1 MEKSV
6 QVEFPFELPSSSCNT
21 CAAPMQSSSLP
32 SRPSFTADLQPVLVG
47 AALSYDIVD
56 GVIDQ
61 VVHSAM
67 ELAAVAHVTK
77 LASPVTGPCM
87 PLSEEDEWI
96 DNMLDN
102 ITKLEEKYGAMS
114 KSVCDDRLI
123 FSAEVAIPAFVK
135 AKSLSCIWLFGGSH
149 VLHRM
154 RRKVREPAM
163 RRQTLGCKPRFDVP
177 SPFASIPGFKTNLD
191 IIAILQAPIGG
202 FIYKGGA
209 GDNTTWQL
217 YADAVFIWPR
227 LSSGSLYPMHYIP
240 NSFGRCFCL
249 FYAGE
254 EMEKFCLPTPSSF
267 LIAPPRLSMH
277 ARSRP

>member
-1 MEKSV
+1 
-6 QVEFPFELPSSSCNT
+6 
-21 CAAPMQSSSLP
+21 MQSSSLP

-163 RRQTLGCKPRFDVP
+163 RAKTSPRM
-177 SPFASIPGFKTNLD
+177 
-191 IIAILQAPIGG
+191 QAKI
-202 FIYKGGA
+202 
-209 GDNTTWQL
+209 
-217 YADAVFIWPR
+217 
-227 LSSGSLYPMHYIP
+227 
-240 NSFGRCFCL
+240 
-249 FYAGE
+249 
-254 EMEKFCLPTPSSF
+254 
-267 LIAPPRLSMH
+267 
-277 ARSRP
+277 

>member
-1 MEKSV
+1 
-6 QVEFPFELPSSSCNT
+6 
-21 CAAPMQSSSLP
+21 MQSSSLP

-114 KSVCDDRLI
+114 KFVCDDGVI

-135 AKSLSCIWLFGGSH
+135 AKS
-149 VLHRM
+149 
-154 RRKVREPAM
+154 
-163 RRQTLGCKPRFDVP
+163 QT
-177 SPFASIPGFKTNLD
+177 
-191 IIAILQAPIGG
+191 
-202 FIYKGGA
+202 
-209 GDNTTWQL
+209 
-217 YADAVFIWPR
+217 
-227 LSSGSLYPMHYIP
+227 
-240 NSFGRCFCL
+240 
-249 FYAGE
+249 
-254 EMEKFCLPTPSSF
+254 
-267 LIAPPRLSMH
+267 
-277 ARSRP
+277 

>member
-1 MEKSV
+1 M
-6 QVEFPFELPSSSCNT
+6 
-21 CAAPMQSSSLP
+21 
-32 SRPSFTADLQPVLVG
+32 
-47 AALSYDIVD
+47 
-56 GVIDQ
+56 
-61 VVHSAM
+61 
-67 ELAAVAHVTK
+67 AHFRQNSNNK
-77 LASPVTGPCM
+77 
-87 PLSEEDEWI
+87 
-96 DNMLDN
+96 
-102 ITKLEEKYGAMS
+102 KYGTKS
-114 KSVCDDRLI
+114 KSVCVDGVI

-163 RRQTLGCKPRFDVP
+163 RRQILGCKPRFDVP
-177 SPFASIPGFKTNLD
+177 SPFGSIPGFKTNLD

-209 GDNTTWQL
+209 GDNPTLQL

-267 LIAPPRLSMH
+267 LIAPPRSSMH